1 MILSSFHVL
10 LLNKKIF
17 GGLYKIKPKFIKWSK
32 KFLGWDCKVPTENW
46 AGTARFYLIFGL
58 GLHIIYIYLRVVSSV
73 ACILPKI
80 GRAQLNSTPAVRELL
95 KDDTS
100 SLTNE
105 WRIKILEANP
115 NGA

>member
-1 MILSSFHVL
+1 M
-10 LLNKKIF
+10 
-17 GGLYKIKPKFIKWSK
+17 
-32 KFLGWDCKVPTENW
+32 GWDCKVLTENW

-73 ACILPKI
+73 AYVLPKI
-80 GRAQLNSTPAVRELL
+80 GRAQLNSTPAVRDLL

-105 WRIKILEANP
+105 WRIKILEANLS
-115 NGA
+115 GA

>member
-1 MILSSFHVL
+1 MTDKFLVFSTKL
-10 LLNKKIF
+10 NQNLLNGQKNF
-17 GGLYKIKPKFIKWSK
+17 
-32 KFLGWDCKVPTENW
+32 W

-58 GLHIIYIYLRVVSSV
+58 GLHIIYIYLRVASGV
-73 ACILPKI
+73 ACVLPKI
-80 GRAQLNSTPAVRELL
+80 GRPQLNSTPTVRDLL

-105 WRIKILEANP
+105 WRIKILETNP